1 MRPLTDADP
10 AEIGAY
16 RLLGVLGNGGMG
28 RVYLG
33 QSRSGRPVAIKV
45 IRPDLVD
52 DPLFR
57 RRFAREV
64 AAVREVNPLFTAA
77 VVDSDL
83 TAEAPWL
90 ATTYIEG
97 PSLERWVEGHGALS
111 PGAVLTLAAGL
122 AEALA
127 SIHAAGLVHR
137 DLKPSNVLL
146 GDVGPYIIDFGV
158 VLSPNATRL
167 TSSLVV
173 GTPSYMAPE
182 RIHGGE
188 ATPAT
193 DIFSLGATMYYAA
206 TARTLVDDSDTVYA
220 QMMAIIKGRFDM
232 GRVPS
237 ELRPMIMHCLSA
249 DPRDRPTAAELSG
262 RLAAAGVSAP
272 EPGWHQAISEVP
284 FSAVLTPRRIR
295 RVSRRRLV
303 LAGGLVG
310 LATAGGV
317 AAGLV
322 GRYVRDD
329 SDGDGRG
336 AEPPGPP
343 GGTLLWQ
350 TQTGAQPVP
359 VLYGAPSG
367 SPAPTSVPSAG
378 QNEPSRGRPAPEAV
392 WLVPLG
398 ADVVAAGTRTAVRAM
413 GPAGDDRWTRQVPNG
428 LVALH
433 RWGGSVLVAGGDLL
447 VRLNATTGDEEF
459 QFRSGATR
467 RVAVSSGLAFVG
479 AGGTAVSPPGT
490 AESGGTGSTS
500 ASATGA
506 YLAALRPDGSVAWR
520 RPGGGT
526 PLYAD
531 DEWLL
536 THDRLGDRVWIALHE
551 ASTGNPRWSVDF
563 PAPPV
568 VDEVSLAANPPRND
582 RPGGPGRPG
591 GDGPPHRPGYSH
603 SWNYT
608 QAVVA
613 GDFVVMRDASEF
625 RSLRLADGSQA
636 WTDRSQTPVAD
647 FVLAGDLVLTAAE
660 RVSARR
666 PDDGVVEWE
675 VDRSGARMGVAPG
688 RALVVAGPNGRV
700 SAHDLTGADL
710 WETDVPDAAR
720 TGIPDRLV
728 VDGRQVVVTLAPPPG
743 RGPQPE
749 TVDVVAYAV

>member
-1 MRPLTDADP
+1 VKPLADTDP
-10 AEIGAY
+10 TTIGAY

-28 RVYLG
+28 RVYMG

-52 DPLFR
+52 DPVFR

-83 TAEAPWL
+83 SAEAPWL

-111 PGAVLTLAAGL
+111 SGAVLTLAAGL

-158 VLSPNATRL
+158 VLSPKATRL

-173 GTPSYMAPE
+173 GTPSYLAPE

-193 DIFSLGATMYYAA
+193 DMFSLGATMYYAA

-220 QMMAIIKGRFDM
+220 QMMHIVKARFDL

-237 ELRPMIMHCLSA
+237 ELRPMIMRCLSA

-262 RLAAAGVSAP
+262 ILAAAGVSAP
-272 EPGWHQAISEVP
+272 EPGWHQAISDVP

-295 RVSRRRLV
+295 RTSRRRLV

-317 AAGLV
+317 AAGLI

-329 SDGDGRG
+329 DAPKRPD
-336 AEPPGPP
+336 

-350 TQTGAQPVP
+350 GRSGAEPVP
-359 VLYGAPSG
+359 VVYGAPPG
-367 SPAPTSVPSAG
+367 SPAPAASGSPG
-378 QNEPSRGRPAPEAV
+378 QGSGRGGGRPDPTAL

-398 ADVVAAGTRTAVRAM
+398 DKVMAAGTRTEVRAG
-413 GPAGDDRWTRQVPNG
+413 GPDQNRWSRQVPNG

-433 RWGGSVLVAGGDLL
+433 RWGGSLLVAGGELL
-447 VRLNATTGDEEF
+447 VRLNAATGDEEF
-459 QFRSGATR
+459 RTRSGPPR
-467 RVAVSSGLAFVG
+467 RVVVSPTLAFVG
-479 AGGTAVSPPGT
+479 AGGSAVAPPGT
-490 AESGGTGSTS
+490 AETGPTS
-500 ASATGA
+500 APATGA
-506 YLAALRPDGSVAWR
+506 YLAAFRTDGTIAWR

-531 DEWLL
+531 DRWVL
-536 THDRLGDRVWIALHE
+536 THDRLGDRVRIALHE
-551 ASTGNPRWSVDF
+551 AATGNPRWNVEF

-568 VDEVSLAANPPRND
+568 VDETSQAAAGPPPPPPGG
-582 RPGGPGRPG
+582 RPDGPGRPG
-591 GDGPPHRPGYSH
+591 SGRPGPPPYSH
-603 SWNYT
+603 AWNYT
-608 QAVVA
+608 QAVIV
-613 GDFVVMRDASEF
+613 GDFVVVRDASEF

-636 WTDRSQTPVAD
+636 WTDRSPLPVTDLAP
-647 FVLAGDLVLTAAE
+647 AGDLVLTAAD
-660 RVSARR
+660 RIRARR
-666 PDDGVVEWE
+666 PDDGTQQWQ
-675 VDRSGARMGVAPG
+675 VDSPGSRMAVAPG
-688 RALVVAGPNGRV
+688 RAVVLAGPDGRV
-700 SAHDLTGADL
+700 SAHDLAGGELWQTDLPAD
-710 WETDVPDAAR
+710 AQS
-720 TGIPDRLV
+720 GIPDRLV
-728 VDGRQVVVTLAPPPG
+728 VDGDQVIITMAPPPG
-743 RGPQPE
+743 AGPRPG
-749 TVDVVAYAV
+749 TVDVVALAL